1 MSTIHEALKLQH
13 GEPCAEQRLKALRV
27 ELRRP
32 VVTVKSAV
40 SLLKQIDA
48 DVAQSLPASV
58 SREEFEHVITWLDE
72 AGTDLEEIVNVLAEE
87 CPEPVGPQSN

>member
-13 GEPCAEQRLKALRV
+13 GEPCAEQRLKVLRA

-58 SREEFEHVITWLDE
+58 SREEFEHVITWLGE
-72 AGTDLEEIVNVLAEE
+72 AGADLEEILNVLAEE
-87 CPEPVGPQSN
+87 CPEAVRPESN